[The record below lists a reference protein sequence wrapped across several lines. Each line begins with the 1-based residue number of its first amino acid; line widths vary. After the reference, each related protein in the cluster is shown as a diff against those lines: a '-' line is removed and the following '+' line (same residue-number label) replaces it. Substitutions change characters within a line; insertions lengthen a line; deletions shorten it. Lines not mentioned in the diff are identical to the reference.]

1 MATVCSGTSCL
12 KETRKPAWMAMPPEM
27 VVRLYLIS
35 TAHGKKAEYSHQ
47 RRLAHDQVADDV
59 EQICED
65 VGYHGHEEHEL
76 GELVRPPRS
85 FQVASAV
92 EDGESGGDE
101 AEEVL
106 LHHSRQCEDPRIP
119 RHRTAGDD
127 GKPWDAIS
135 HADNWLLDLLY

>member
-27 VVRLYLIS
+27 VVRLCLVS
-35 TAHGKKAEYSHQ
+35 TVHGTKAEYAHQ
-47 RRLAHDQVADDV
+47 RGLAHDQVADDV
-59 EQICED
+59 EQIGEH
-65 VGYHGHEEHEL
+65 VGDHGHEEHEL

-85 FQVASAV
+85 FQVASAI

-106 LHHSRQCEDPRIP
+106 LHHSRQREDPGIP
-119 RHRTAGDD
+119 RH
-127 GKPWDAIS
+127 
-135 HADNWLLDLLY
+135 